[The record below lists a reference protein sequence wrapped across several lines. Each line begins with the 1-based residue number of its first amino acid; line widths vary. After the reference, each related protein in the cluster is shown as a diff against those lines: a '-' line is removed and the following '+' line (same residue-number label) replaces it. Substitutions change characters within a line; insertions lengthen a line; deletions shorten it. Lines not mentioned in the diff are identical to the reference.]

1 MHFDAHSEQLTGH
14 HDFSWKSLFFLAK
27 YKFQKMT
34 FKIFD
39 KNSYSRPFQPFNGQ
53 KPFENLFV
61 QLWLGVKIA

>member
-1 MHFDAHSEQLTGH
+1 MHIPNNLPVIMIFRENGY
-14 HDFSWKSLFFLAK
+14 FFLAK

-39 KNSYSRPFQPFNGQ
+39 KNSYSRPFQPLKGQ

-61 QLWLGVKIA
+61 QLWSGVKIA